1 MKTSNFRISGKN
13 PNAVAISRG
22 IPSWYKGK
30 RLIELA
36 PSRELMKVKDP
47 GEYTWRYQSEVL
59 SVLDAQEIKAKLDD
73 NSILLCWEKPGED
86 CHRRLV
92 AEWLEQ
98 ELGIE
103 VPELGQ
109 SKVRAVQPQMEL
121 GE

>member
-1 MKTSNFRISGKN
+1 MQTSNFRISGKN

-47 GEYTWRYQSEVL
+47 GEYAWRYQSEVL
-59 SVLDAQEIKAKLDD
+59 AILDAQEILAKLDD

-92 AEWLEQ
+92 PIRNDGPGRNRGRRYRLSDVIAMRDSFQKL
-98 ELGIE
+98 
-103 VPELGQ
+103 V
-109 SKVRAVQPQMEL
+109 
-121 GE
+121 